1 MADKLVT
8 LVDPEMKKEFEESQK
23 SNPMASLM
31 GGGASSAPNP
41 MANFDMASYL
51 SGAPSKDTTVTSAND
66 ATTEPASGSGKKKG
80 GRK

>member
-1 MADKLVT
+1 MCAI
-8 LVDPEMKKEFEESQK
+8 VDPEMKKEFEESQK

-31 GGGASSAPNP
+31 GGGGGAAPNP

-51 SGAPSKDTTVTSAND
+51 SGAPSKDSSTTVNENNGEA
-66 ATTEPASGSGKKKG
+66 APGSGRKKG

>member
-1 MADKLVT
+1 
-8 LVDPEMKKEFEESQK
+8 MKKEFEESQK

>member
-1 MADKLVT
+1 
-8 LVDPEMKKEFEESQK
+8 MKKEFEESQK

-31 GGGASSAPNP
+31 GGGGGGAAPNP

-51 SGAPSKDTTVTSAND
+51 SGAPSKDASTTNNENNGD
-66 ATTEPASGSGKKKG
+66 AAPASGKKKG